1 MATTTQIRIRARPAH
16 TIGTTRLAYTPDGTK
31 LVTVG
36 ATDFARVFRTRS
48 DGEPTTVDGLPE
60 DNLAVDATVGTLGNV
75 KRDSANIATRM
86 SSL

>member
-1 MATTTQIRIRARPAH
+1 MATTTQLRIRARPAH

-36 ATDFARVFRTRS
+36 PNDFARVFRTSS

-60 DNLAVDATVGTLGNV
+60 DNLAVDATV
-75 KRDSANIATRM
+75 
-86 SSL
+86 SLIYIIQGLTNFAARTFFS